1 MSNWT
6 KVLLAECQLFSLLHV
21 IHMANLIPACSL
33 AGNWACWRI
42 VCKVA
47 SCDPRLRRTT
57 LSRTPWDELSAHPS
71 DLNVTTHN
79 TYKRQTSIMPG
90 RIRTHNLS
98 KPTAADPCPRPHSH
112 WDQPFWHLVD
122 TKYSSR
128 SVLQRH
134 CAVARNVCLSAIFR
148 SLKFSVWKTD
158 YEWEFIMYESVGCM
172 KVKCPKV

>member
-1 MSNWT
+1 MSNRT
-6 KVLLAECQLFSLLHV
+6 IVLLAECHSFSLLHI

-47 SCDPRLRRTT
+47 LCDPCLRCTT
-57 LSRTPWDELSAHPS
+57 LSTTPLDELSAHHS
-71 DLNVTTHN
+71 DLNLTTHN

-98 KPTAADPCPRPHSH
+98 KRTAPDLCHRTHSH
-112 WDQPFWHLVD
+112 WNQPFRHLVD
-122 TKYSSR
+122 TKYSSH

-134 CAVARNVCLSAIFR
+134 CAVAPNVCLSAVFR
-148 SLKFSVWKTD
+148 SLKFSVRRTD
-158 YEWEFIMYESVGCM
+158 
-172 KVKCPKV
+172 